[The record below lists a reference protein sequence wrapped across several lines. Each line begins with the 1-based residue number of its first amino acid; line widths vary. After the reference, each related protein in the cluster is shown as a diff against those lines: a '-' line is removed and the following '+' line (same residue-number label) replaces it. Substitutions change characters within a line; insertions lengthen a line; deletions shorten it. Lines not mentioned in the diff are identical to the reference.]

1 MKTLVQRVS
10 EASVEVDG
18 EIVGRIGRGLV
29 AYVGVEPGDA
39 EADALTTARK
49 LAEMRVFPGRTPMD
63 LDVREV
69 HGALL
74 VISQFTLMASLR
86 RGRRP
91 SFEGAATPEL
101 ARTLYERVCSA
112 LRDAGLEV
120 QQGRFAAHMIVRQ
133 VGDGPVSI
141 PIATQGGALL

>member
-10 EASVEVDG
+10 EASVEVEG
-18 EIVGRIGRGLV
+18 EVVGRIGRGLV
-29 AYVGVEPGDA
+29 AYVGVEPDDL

-49 LAEMRVFPGRTPMD
+49 LTEMRVFPGRTPMD
-63 LDVREV
+63 LDVREAG
-69 HGALL
+69 GALL

-91 SFEGAATPEL
+91 SFEGAAAPEL
-101 ARTLYERVCSA
+101 ARTLYERVCDA
-112 LRDAGLEV
+112 LREAGLEV
-120 QQGRFAAHMIVRQ
+120 QRGRFAAHMIVRQ

-141 PIATQGGALL
+141 PIATRGGALL